1 MRTLTRSL
9 VASAVAVPLLF
20 VGTGAAFASEDGFSS
35 NVGVDTALSASYQ
48 HDSDRYDRDDR
59 DDRDDNNDDGI
70 LGDVLDDL
78 VGDNYDDDDNNDDNN
93 NNNDN
98 NNDDDGILGDLVDD
112 LVGDDHDNDDYDNEN
127 ENDDVLGDLL
137 G

>member
-9 VASAVAVPLLF
+9 VATAVAVPLLF
-20 VGTGAAFASEDGFSS
+20 VGTGAAFASEDGSSS
-35 NVGVDTALSASYQ
+35 NVGVDTTLSASYQ
-48 HDSDRYDRDDR
+48 HDSDRY
-59 DDRDDNNDDGI
+59 DRDDNNDDGI

-78 VGDNYDDDDNNDDNN
+78 VGDNYDDNNN

-98 NNDDDGILGDLVDD
+98 NDNNNDDNNDDDDDGILGDLVDD
-112 LVGDDHDNDDYDNEN
+112 LVGDDHDNDDI
-127 ENDDVLGDLL
+127 LGDIL